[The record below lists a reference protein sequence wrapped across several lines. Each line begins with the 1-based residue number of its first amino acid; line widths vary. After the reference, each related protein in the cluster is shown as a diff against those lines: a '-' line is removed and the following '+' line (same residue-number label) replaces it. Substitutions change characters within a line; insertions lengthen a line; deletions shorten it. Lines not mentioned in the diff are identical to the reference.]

1 MMDMIQRI
9 IGLTIGAIVAL
20 ILLVGVVIWVS
31 WTVLLPFFL
40 GLVLAYLLL
49 PLVNWLDRR
58 MPAPGIGTRFLHS
71 GCTLGCRP

>member
-1 MMDMIQRI
+1 VLSKITARHLRI
-9 IGLTIGAIVAL
+9 LLWLAL

-49 PLVNWLDRR
+49 PLVN
-58 MPAPGIGTRFLHS
+58 
-71 GCTLGCRP
+71 